1 MNILI
6 VTGPSGS
13 GKTAALHALEDIGF
27 YAVDNLPLPLLP
39 TFVDLLQKT
48 GEASKTAIVVDARSG
63 DLIKEAP
70 DVFDGVRNAGHE
82 LEVLF
87 LGSSI
92 DVLLRRFSETRRRH
106 PLPGGTLSE
115 TIEAERKLLEPLR
128 RYTASLIDTS
138 ELTPHD
144 LKRLI
149 WERYGAGDRGLAVTI
164 ESFGF
169 RKGVPAEA
177 DMLLDVRFLPNPYFV
192 DELSA
197 LPGTD
202 RRVADYV
209 LSSPDAEQFLEKV
222 TDLLN
227 FLLPRYASEGKRYFT
242 IAVGCTG
249 GRHRS
254 VAVATA
260 MVQALGDRGITAG
273 LRHRDLDDRQGGG
286 I

>member
-39 TFVDLLQKT
+39 TFVDLLEKT
-48 GEASKTAIVVDARSG
+48 GEASKAAIVVDSRSG
-63 DLIKEAP
+63 DLIKDAP
-70 DVFDGVRNAGHE
+70 EVFDRVRRANHD

-87 LGSSI
+87 LESSN

-106 PLPGGTLSE
+106 PLAGEDLTEMIG
-115 TIEAERKLLEPLR
+115 AERRLLEPLR
-128 RYTASLIDTS
+128 QYTSQVIDTS
-138 ELTPHD
+138 DLTPHD

-149 WERYGAGDRGLAVTI
+149 WERYGAGDRGLSVTL

-169 RKGVPAEA
+169 RKGVPPAV
-177 DMLLDVRFLPNPYFV
+177 DMVLDVRFLPNPYFV
-192 DELSA
+192 EDLSA

-209 LSSPDAEQFLEKV
+209 LSSPEAEVFLKKI
-222 TDLLN
+222 TDLLD
-227 FLLPRYASEGKRYFT
+227 FLIPLYTREGKRYLT
-242 IAVGCTG
+242 IGVGCTG

-260 MVQALGDRGITAG
+260 IARALSGRGIKAG
-273 LRHRDLDDRQGGG
+273 LRHRDLDDKEGGG
-286 I
+286 V